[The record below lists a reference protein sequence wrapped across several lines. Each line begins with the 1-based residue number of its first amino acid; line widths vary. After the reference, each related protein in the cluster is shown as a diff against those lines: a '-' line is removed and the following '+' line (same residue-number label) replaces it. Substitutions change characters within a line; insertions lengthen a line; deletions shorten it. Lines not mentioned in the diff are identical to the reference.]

1 MNACLLIVKL
11 ITGNLDSLP
20 LPLINL
26 DLEQLAFDEIKTARQ
41 SIINFETSYVALL
54 LLHLVK
60 NLYLNMPLK
69 GLLLHV
75 DLPDSQ

>member
-1 MNACLLIVKL
+1 MTACLLIVKL

-41 SIINFETSYVALL
+41 SIINFEISYVALL
-54 LLHLVK
+54 LQHLVK